1 MQKVVMFVITG
12 DNGNMYIFLAI
23 PRGAIEKQDIAD
35 RQLVGIFT
43 PADVRSIFVLRQL
56 YRAAVAHINERATQ
70 RLHAAG
76 LYIDTPCL
84 QAGLYKLIAYA
95 YAIVTMRRSISHR
108 SIRIISGSLSPH
120 RSNRK

>member
-1 MQKVVMFVITG
+1 
-12 DNGNMYIFLAI
+12 MYIFLAI
-23 PRGAIEKQDIAD
+23 RRGAIEKQDIAD

-43 PADVRSIFVLRQL
+43 PADVRDFILVLRQL
-56 YRAAVAHINERATQ
+56 YRAAVAHINERAAQ

-95 YAIVTMRRSISHR
+95 YAIVPMRRSISHR